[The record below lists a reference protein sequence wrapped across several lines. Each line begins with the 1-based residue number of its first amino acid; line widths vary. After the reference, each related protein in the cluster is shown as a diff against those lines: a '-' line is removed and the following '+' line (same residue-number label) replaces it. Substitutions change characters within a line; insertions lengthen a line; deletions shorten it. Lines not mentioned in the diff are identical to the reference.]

1 MYWWLISEFLPTT
14 HKQTKGKIM
23 ATTVITGRDISLS
36 FTGGTDIEAQA
47 TSAVL
52 TKTNVRE
59 TYQTLDGEAYKT
71 TNIEGTFALSMLA
84 DWGKAS
90 SVCEALW
97 TAAETA
103 PDTDITVTLTAA
115 TGAQFVFPIMPEFP
129 TAGGSGTDAQTV
141 DFTFKVSK
149 GEVTETFS

>member
-1 MYWWLISEFLPTT
+1 
-14 HKQTKGKIM
+14 M

-52 TKTNVRE
+52 TKVNERQ

-71 TNIEGTFALSMLA
+71 TNLSGTFELTMLA
-84 DWGKAS
+84 DWGKAN

-97 TAAETA
+97 AVAESA
-103 PDTDITVTLTAA
+103 PDTDISVTLTTA

-129 TAGGSGTDAQTV
+129 TAGGSGSDAQEV
-141 DFTFKVSK
+141 SFTFKVSK
-149 GEVTETFS
+149 GAVVETFS

>member
-1 MYWWLISEFLPTT
+1 
-14 HKQTKGKIM
+14 M

-84 DWGKAS
+84 DWGKTG

-97 TAAETA
+97 AAAETA
-103 PDTDITVTLTAA
+103 PDTDIQITLTAV

-129 TAGGSGTDAQTV
+129 TAGGAGTDAQTV

-149 GEVTETFS
+149 GSVTETFS

>member
-1 MYWWLISEFLPTT
+1 
-14 HKQTKGKIM
+14 M

-47 TSAVL
+47 LSAVL
-52 TKTNVRE
+52 TKTNLRE

-71 TNIEGTFALSMLA
+71 TNVEASFALSMLA

-97 TAAETA
+97 AAAET
-103 PDTDITVTLTAA
+103 PDTTISVTLTAA
-115 TGAQFVFPIMPEFP
+115 TGAQFVFPILPEFP
-129 TAGGSGTDAQTV
+129 SAGGAGTDAQTV
-141 DFTFKVSK
+141 DFTFKVANGS
-149 GEVTETFS
+149 VVETFS

>member
-1 MYWWLISEFLPTT
+1 
-14 HKQTKGKIM
+14 M

-47 TSAVL
+47 LSAVL
-52 TKTNVRE
+52 TKTNLRE

-71 TNIEGTFALSMLA
+71 TNVEGTFALSMLA

-97 TAAETA
+97 AAAET
-103 PDTDITVTLTAA
+103 PESEISVTLTAA
-115 TGAQFVFPIMPEFP
+115 TGAQFVFPILPEFP
-129 TAGGSGTDAQTV
+129 TAGGAGTDAQTV
-141 DFTFKVSK
+141 DFTFKVAR

>member
-1 MYWWLISEFLPTT
+1 
-14 HKQTKGKIM
+14 M

-36 FTGGTDIEAQA
+36 FTGGTDIDAQA

-71 TNIEGTFALSMLA
+71 VNVEGTFQLEMLA
-84 DWGKAS
+84 DWGKAN

-97 TAAETA
+97 AAAET
-103 PDTDITVTLTAA
+103 PDTTISVTLTAA
-115 TGAQFVFPIMPEFP
+115 TGAQFVFPILPEYP
-129 TAGGSGTDAQTV
+129 TAGGAGTDAQTV
-141 DFTFKVSK
+141 SYTFKIAK
-149 GEVTETFS
+149 GEVVETFS

>member
-1 MYWWLISEFLPTT
+1 
-14 HKQTKGKIM
+14 M
-23 ATTVITGRDISLS
+23 ATVVITGRDISLS
-36 FTGGTDIEAQA
+36 FSGGTDIEAQA

-52 TKTNVRE
+52 TKTNLRE
-59 TYQTLDGEAYKT
+59 TFQTLDGEAYKT

-84 DWGKAS
+84 DWGKAN

-103 PDTDITVTLTAA
+103 PDTDITISLTAA
-115 TGAQFVFPIMPEFP
+115 TGAVFSFPIMPEFP
-129 TAGGSGTDAQTV
+129 TAGGAGTDAQTV

-149 GEVTETFS
+149 GAVTETFS